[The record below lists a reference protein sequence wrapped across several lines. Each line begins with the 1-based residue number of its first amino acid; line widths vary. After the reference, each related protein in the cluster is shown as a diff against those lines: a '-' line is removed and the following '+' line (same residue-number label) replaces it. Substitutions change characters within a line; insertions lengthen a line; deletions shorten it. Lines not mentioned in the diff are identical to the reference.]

1 MAPGNRG
8 QDGRNSVLQV
18 DPEAVPALRRAFVD
32 ALAKVDKQLE
42 LADKELRVAAWAKD
56 PVSLDAMAA
65 FNDRSVDSAQSALDS
80 LRAFREQLNVA
91 VLNLD
96 KTAQQYREVDGDGRA
111 GVNRNGD
118 GG

>member
-1 MAPGNRG
+1 MLRG
-8 QDGRNSVLQV
+8 
-18 DPEAVPALRRAFVD
+18 AFVD

-42 LADKELRVAAWAKD
+42 LADKELRVAAWAQD
-56 PVSLDAMAA
+56 PVSLDATTA
-65 FNDRSVDSAQSALDS
+65 FNERSVDSVRSAVDS
-80 LRAFREQLNVA
+80 LRAYREQLNVA
-91 VLNLD
+91 VSNLD

>member
-1 MAPGNRG
+1 VAPGNRG

-18 DPEAVPALRRAFVD
+18 DPDAVPALRSAFVD

-42 LADKELRVAAWAKD
+42 LADRELRVVAWAKD
-56 PVSLDAMAA
+56 PVSLGAATA
-65 FNDRSVDSAQSALDS
+65 FNDRSVDSARSAIDA

-91 VLNLD
+91 VLNLS
-96 KTAQQYREVDGDGRA
+96 KTAEQYDAVDGDGRA